1 MPPLFASRVERRG
14 FLSGGMPTFPTSN
27 YSRAILKVQ

>member
-14 FLSGGMPTFPTSN
+14 ILSGGMPTFPTSN
-27 YSRAILKVQ
+27 CFKVL